1 MSDSRTFTIDELWE
15 EARARFG
22 QDSLNWAFV
31 CPGCK
36 DVATG
41 LDFRK
46 ALEERPRELPNGK
59 VAQYSDFLSQECIG
73 RTLGA
78 LSKGYSGRGCKWAA
92 YGLLP
97 GPWQVIFPNLDKP
110 RSCFALA
117 PAPAPVSMA
126 GAGGGEDV

>member
-1 MSDSRTFTIDELWE
+1 MSASRTLTIDELWA
-15 EARARFG
+15 EARAAFG
-22 QDSLNWAFV
+22 EDPLNWAFV

-41 LDFRK
+41 ADFRK
-46 ALEERPRELPNGK
+46 ALEDRPRQLPNGNL
-59 VAQYSDFLSQECIG
+59 AQHSDFLSQECIG

-78 LSKGYSGRGCKWAA
+78 LSKGYNGRGCTWAA

-97 GPWQVIFPNLDKP
+97 GPWQVTFPHLDKP

-117 PAPAPVSMA
+117 PAAVPTDGV
-126 GAGGGEDV
+126 GGGDGA